1 MTNKNYYPIF
11 NCMND
16 LFRFMINQLVYLEG
30 CLSMLHVESEQGNH
44 IDSKTIEH
52 VQKFVHSTK
61 TDLLQAKRY
70 LNDNNNNKENTD
82 ESLHT
87 ETVLE

>member
-1 MTNKNYYPIF
+1 MTSRNYHPIF
-11 NCMND
+11 NCMDD
-16 LFRFMINQLVYLEG
+16 LFRFMINQCVYLEG

-52 VQKFVHSTK
+52 VQNFVRLTK

-70 LNDNNNNKENTD
+70 LNNNNEESN
-82 ESLHT
+82 ESLHI